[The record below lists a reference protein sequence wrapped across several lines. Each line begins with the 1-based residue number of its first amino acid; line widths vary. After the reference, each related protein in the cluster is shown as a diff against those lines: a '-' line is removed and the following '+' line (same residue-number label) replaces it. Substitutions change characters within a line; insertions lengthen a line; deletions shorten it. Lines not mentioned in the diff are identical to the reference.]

1 MSICEHVS
9 VHEKACLSVKEE
21 DRAVIETP
29 ASSACEKVMS
39 SDPEMESAKAPVA
52 LGFCRWALPSPTV

>member
-1 MSICEHVS
+1 MSMCEHVS

-21 DRAVIETP
+21 DRETP
-29 ASSACEKVMS
+29 ASSACEKVIS

-52 LGFCRWALPSPTV
+52 LGFCQWVLPSPTV